1 MKKKNVDTEEIVRLR
16 NAGMQMKDIVK
27 ETGFSKS
34 TIYDRLREAGYVCGQ
49 KKKPFMP
56 TQEEVRDIV
65 STYKAGYSST
75 QLGIRYNVCPNSI
88 LKVLKKSGVWIRPS
102 VAVLAQMYRKTRG
115 EREKRRRTGFKTHPP
130 RSTSAG
136 YVMVYAP
143 DHPRAQHG
151 YVWEHVLVVE
161 KELGRYL
168 EPDEVVHHID
178 RRKDNNDPSNLLVL
192 TKKQH
197 CALHYQEKRHMMYR
211 KPKLIQGETEKQA
224 LELYGKGLS
233 DGEIAK
239 AIGVQRAVVQRWRS
253 KKRLM
258 CNPYKPKARTDYQ
271 KAREL
276 YEQGHTDVEIAAE
289 LGVAPLTILRWR
301 KKEELQR
308 VGRSKV
314 AGLAVQRLYDM
325 GMTDGQIAQRLNVTH
340 QNVAYWRSKNGL
352 QSNYKPPRKLTDEAI
367 EAILTAEEKTKT
379 LAERYGVSQET
390 IRAVRRGERISKK
403 ENGNDEERIA

>member
-1 MKKKNVDTEEIVRLR
+1 MKKKDVDTEEIARLR
-16 NAGMQMKDIVK
+16 NAGMQMEDIVK
-27 ETGFSKS
+27 ETGLSKS
-34 TIYDRLREAGYVCGQ
+34 TIYARLREAGYVCGR
-49 KKKPFMP
+49 KKKPFIP
-56 TQEEVRDIV
+56 TQKEVQDIV

-75 QLGIRYNVCPNSI
+75 QLGLRYNVCPNSI
-88 LKVLKKSGVWIRPS
+88 LKVLKKNGVRIRPS

-115 EREKRRRTGFKTHPP
+115 EREKRRRPGFKTHPP

-136 YVMVYAP
+136 YVVVYAP

-151 YVWEHVLVVE
+151 YIWEHVLVVE

-168 EPDEVVHHID
+168 GPDEVVHHID
-178 RRKDNNDPSNLLVL
+178 RQKNNNDPANLLVL
-192 TKKQH
+192 TKSQH

-211 KPKLIQGETEKQA
+211 KPKLMQVETEKQA
-224 LELYGKGLS
+224 LELYEKGLS

-253 KKRLM
+253 KKGLM
-258 CNPYKPKARTDYQ
+258 SNPYKPKAHTDYQ
-271 KAREL
+271 KARGL

-289 LGVAPLTILRWR
+289 LSVAPLTILRWR
-301 KKEELQR
+301 QKEELPR

-314 AGLAVQRLYDM
+314 AGLAVRRLYDM

-340 QNVAYWRSKNGL
+340 QNVAYWRNKHGL
-352 QSNYKPPRKLTDEAI
+352 RSNYKPPRKLTDEAI
-367 EAILTAEEKTKT
+367 EVILTTEEKTKT

-390 IRAVRRGERISKK
+390 IRAVRRGERTTKK

>member
-1 MKKKNVDTEEIVRLR
+1 MKKKDVDTEEIVQLR
-16 NAGMQMKDIVK
+16 NAGMQVKDIVA
-27 ETGFSKS
+27 ETGLSKS
-34 TIYDRLREAGYVCGQ
+34 TIYARLREAGYVCGR
-49 KKKPFMP
+49 KKEPFAP
-56 TQEEVRDIV
+56 TQEEVQDIID
-65 STYKAGYSST
+65 TYKAGYSST
-75 QLGIRYNVCPNSI
+75 QLGLRYNVCPNSI
-88 LKVLKKSGVWIRPS
+88 LKVLKKNGVWIRPS

-115 EREKRRRTGFKTHPP
+115 GREKRRRPGFKTHPP

-151 YVWEHVLVVE
+151 YIWEHILVVE

-192 TKKQH
+192 TKTQH

-211 KPKLIQGETEKQA
+211 KPKLMQAETEKQA
-224 LELYGKGLS
+224 LELYEKGLS
-233 DGEIAK
+233 DGEISK

-253 KKRLM
+253 KKGLPP
-258 CNPYKPKARTDYQ
+258 NPYKPKARTDYQ

-276 YEQGHTDVEIAAE
+276 YEQGRTDVEIAAE
-289 LGVAPLTILRWR
+289 LSVAPLTILRWR
-301 KKEELQR
+301 QKEGLPR

-314 AGLAVQRLYDM
+314 ADFAVQRLYDM

-340 QNVAYWRSKNGL
+340 QNVAYWRYKNGL
-352 QSNYKPPRKLTDEAI
+352 PSNYKPPRKLTDEAI
-367 EAILTAEEKTKT
+367 EAILTTEEKTKT

-390 IRAVRRGERISKK
+390 IRAVRRGKRVVKK
-403 ENGNDEERIA
+403 ENGNDEKRDA